1 MFSPNHHSYF
11 LEGDRGYILAV
22 LKNFLSG
29 TWNMKFSGNP
39 DVVFIERETLS
50 VEDSRVIKETSI
62 LKPIGLRKVFIIAT
76 NFMGHEAQ
84 NALLK
89 TLEEPSPD
97 TFFFIIAPSSSI
109 LLPTVRSRVIV
120 EKISSSNS
128 EETESKEFLK
138 SGFERRMKILSVF
151 SSHEN
156 ESRKSELLNF
166 LNEIEDELARS
177 EGTEKNKKSF
187 EILLKMKEYL
197 YMRSPSSKMISE
209 YLALMLPK
217 IK

>member
-11 LEGDRGYILAV
+11 LEGDRGYVLAIL
-22 LKNFLSG
+22 KTFLSG

-76 NFMGHEAQ
+76 NFMGLEAQ

-89 TLEEPSPD
+89 TLEEPTSN

-109 LLPTVRSRVIV
+109 LLPTIRSRVII
-120 EKISSSNS
+120 EKIRDK
-128 EETESKEFLK
+128 EKRETQASEFLK

-166 LNEIEDELARS
+166 LNEIEDELAKN
-177 EGTEKNKKSF
+177 EGTEKNKKPF